1 MYGKGRQKKHIDV
14 TTRYY
19 KTYNKKLS
27 LFYRRDIYYKI
38 NLSRGTSVHIILK
51 PYLFYFVENGLFRSV
66 LYYIWNKFDNYWTR
80 IVLPDCLITPSP
92 ANSVQKNPQTRNS

>member
-14 TTRYY
+14 TTRCY

-38 NLSRGTSVHIILK
+38 NLSRGNSVHIILK
-51 PYLFYFVENGLFRSV
+51 PYLFYFVGNDLFNSV
-66 LYYIWNKFDNYWTR
+66 LYYISNKFVNLTSS
-80 IVLPDCLITPSP
+80 VLPDCLITPSP